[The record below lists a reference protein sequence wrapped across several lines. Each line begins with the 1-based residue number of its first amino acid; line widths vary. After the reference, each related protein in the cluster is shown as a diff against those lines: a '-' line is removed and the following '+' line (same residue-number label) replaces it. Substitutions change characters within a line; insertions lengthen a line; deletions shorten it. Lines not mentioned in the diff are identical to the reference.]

1 MYLLLFINF
10 LQLFHPRKCVFSI
23 FFISINSISLHV
35 VNDNNLLTFYYL
47 CKLFDWEIGFNWSFL
62 DWKWFVIL
70 WRRLTLRSGDDDNK
84 NCDTVW
90 VPGDPVP
97 VTPALIILFAVI
109 YCPVNQCVC
118 VCACICWV
126 LSCKSTWPNP
136 AYNKNSVKLLL
147 VGMRNMVCDNWDN
160 STIYLFILLLLF

>member
-1 MYLLLFINF
+1 MFFFLHAMPRTKVTKLWMYLLLFINF

-70 WRRLTLRSGDDDNK
+70 RRLTLRSGDDDNK

-109 YCPVNQCVC
+109 YCPVNQFVCMCVFVESC
-118 VCACICWV
+118 RVRAPDQIRHVIKIV
-126 LSCKSTWPNP
+126 LNYCS
-136 AYNKNSVKLLL
+136 
-147 VGMRNMVCDNWDN
+147 
-160 STIYLFILLLLF
+160 